1 MKSTLLT
8 TPYKGS
14 HANFALDAQ
23 RELNHQDVLK
33 AFRSGANITSVIPRM
48 SFIDTLNEIHELTIR
63 NPSVYN
69 ESEQEEKL
77 QEELL
82 GLKISPTDIK
92 YILRMTSL
100 ILRRG
105 GISTE
110 TNQTVFNVYESSP
123 EVLPESILDDST
135 KDIGTYL
142 IEKFVAQNCLFGYT
156 KSDVPSKV
164 DIDGPKALVQRLK
177 QSKGVTLRRIPV
189 KKKQT
194 LKSERDI
201 KEDKRKKQVAKET
214 KQIDHLSSDM
224 NTCQA
229 IVKPDCSK
237 PKVQRA
243 SGIQKALMQ
252 LLVQFLTT
260 GMHNTDDDLNG
271 GKMTLENHNMV
282 ILSSP
287 NMPLNMQGSVT
298 FATLEF
304 AGFKFSSYAHTSR

>member
-1 MKSTLLT
+1 M
-8 TPYKGS
+8 
-14 HANFALDAQ
+14 DAQ
-23 RELNHQDVLK
+23 RELDHHDVLK
-33 AFRSGANITSVIPRM
+33 AFRSGATIASVILRI
-48 SFIDTLNEIHELTIR
+48 SLIDTLNEVHKLTIR
-63 NPSVYN
+63 NLSAYN
-69 ESEQEEKL
+69 ESKQEEQL
-77 QEELL
+77 QEELR
-82 GLKISPTDIK
+82 GLKISPTDIN

-100 ILRRG
+100 ILRREG
-105 GISTE
+105 LSTE
-110 TNQTVFNVYESSP
+110 TIQMVFNVYESSP

-156 KSDVPSKV
+156 KSDVPSKA

-177 QSKGVTLRRIPV
+177 QSKGVALRKIPV

-237 PKVQRA
+237 PKVQKA
-243 SGIQKALMQ
+243 SGIQKALML
-252 LLVQFLTT
+252 LLVQF
-260 GMHNTDDDLNG
+260 
-271 GKMTLENHNMV
+271 
-282 ILSSP
+282 
-287 NMPLNMQGSVT
+287 
-298 FATLEF
+298 
-304 AGFKFSSYAHTSR
+304 

>member
-1 MKSTLLT
+1 MKSTLFT

-14 HANFALDAQ
+14 NVNFALDAQ
-23 RELNHQDVLK
+23 RELDHQDVLK

-48 SFIDTLNEIHELTIR
+48 SLIDTLNEVHELTIR

-69 ESEQEEKL
+69 ESKQEEKL

-156 KSDVPSKV
+156 KSDVPSKA

-271 GKMTLENHNMV
+271 G
-282 ILSSP
+282 
-287 NMPLNMQGSVT
+287 
-298 FATLEF
+298 
-304 AGFKFSSYAHTSR
+304 R

>member
-48 SFIDTLNEIHELTIR
+48 SFIDTLNEIHELTIK

-110 TNQTVFNVYESSP
+110 TNQTVFNVHESSP
-123 EVLPESILDDST
+123 EVLPESILYDST

-156 KSDVPSKV
+156 QSDAPNKA
-164 DIDGPKALVQRLK
+164 DIDGPKALV
-177 QSKGVTLRRIPV
+177 
-189 KKKQT
+189 
-194 LKSERDI
+194 
-201 KEDKRKKQVAKET
+201 
-214 KQIDHLSSDM
+214 
-224 NTCQA
+224 
-229 IVKPDCSK
+229 
-237 PKVQRA
+237 
-243 SGIQKALMQ
+243 
-252 LLVQFLTT
+252 
-260 GMHNTDDDLNG
+260 
-271 GKMTLENHNMV
+271 
-282 ILSSP
+282 
-287 NMPLNMQGSVT
+287 
-298 FATLEF
+298 
-304 AGFKFSSYAHTSR
+304 

>member
-1 MKSTLLT
+1 
-8 TPYKGS
+8 
-14 HANFALDAQ
+14 
-23 RELNHQDVLK
+23 
-33 AFRSGANITSVIPRM
+33 
-48 SFIDTLNEIHELTIR
+48 
-63 NPSVYN
+63 
-69 ESEQEEKL
+69 
-77 QEELL
+77 
-82 GLKISPTDIK
+82 
-92 YILRMTSL
+92 MTSL
-100 ILRRG
+100 ILRRE

-110 TNQTVFNVYESSP
+110 TIQMVFNVYESSP

-142 IEKFVAQNCLFGYT
+142 IEKSVDQNCLFGYT
-156 KSDVPSKV
+156 KSDVPSKA

-177 QSKGVTLRRIPV
+177 QSKGGTLRKIPV

-237 PKVQRA
+237 PKVQKA
-243 SGIQKALMQ
+243 SGIQKTLML

-260 GMHNTDDDLNG
+260 GMDNTDDGLNG

-287 NMPLNMQGSVT
+287 NMPLSMQ
-298 FATLEF
+298 
-304 AGFKFSSYAHTSR
+304 

>member
-1 MKSTLLT
+1 M
-8 TPYKGS
+8 
-14 HANFALDAQ
+14 NAQ
-23 RELNHQDVLK
+23 RELDHQDVLK
-33 AFRSGANITSVIPRM
+33 AFRSGATIASVIPRI
-48 SFIDTLNEIHELTIR
+48 SLIDSLNEVHELTIR
-63 NPSVYN
+63 NPSAYN
-69 ESEQEEKL
+69 ESKQEEQL
-77 QEELL
+77 QEELR

-100 ILRRG
+100 ILRRE

-110 TNQTVFNVYESSP
+110 TIQMVFNVYESSP

-142 IEKFVAQNCLFGYT
+142 IEKFVAQNCLIGYT
-156 KSDVPSKV
+156 KSDVPSKA
-164 DIDGPKALVQRLK
+164 DSDGPKALVQRLK
-177 QSKGVTLRRIPV
+177 QSKGGTLRKIPV

-237 PKVQRA
+237 PKVQKA
-243 SGIQKALMQ
+243 SGIQKTLML
-252 LLVQFLTT
+252 LLVQFLTA
-260 GMHNTDDDLNG
+260 GMDNTDDGLNG

-287 NMPLNMQGSVT
+287 NMPLSMQ
-298 FATLEF
+298 
-304 AGFKFSSYAHTSR
+304 

>member
-110 TNQTVFNVYESSP
+110 TNQTVFMYTNH
-123 EVLPESILDDST
+123 LL
-135 KDIGTYL
+135 
-142 IEKFVAQNCLFGYT
+142 KFFQ
-156 KSDVPSKV
+156 KV
-164 DIDGPKALVQRLK
+164 FLMTQLK
-177 QSKGVTLRRIPV
+177 TSAHTL
-189 KKKQT
+189 
-194 LKSERDI
+194 LKS
-201 KEDKRKKQVAKET
+201 
-214 KQIDHLSSDM
+214 L
-224 NTCQA
+224 
-229 IVKPDCSK
+229 
-237 PKVQRA
+237 
-243 SGIQKALMQ
+243 
-252 LLVQFLTT
+252 
-260 GMHNTDDDLNG
+260 
-271 GKMTLENHNMV
+271 
-282 ILSSP
+282 
-287 NMPLNMQGSVT
+287 
-298 FATLEF
+298 
-304 AGFKFSSYAHTSR
+304 

>member
-48 SFIDTLNEIHELTIR
+48 SFIDTLNDIHELTIR

-156 KSDVPSKV
+156 KSDVPSKA

-237 PKVQRA
+237 PKVQKA
-243 SGIQKALMQ
+243 SGIQKTLML
-252 LLVQFLTT
+252 LLVQFLTA
-260 GMHNTDDDLNG
+260 GMDNTDDGLNG

-287 NMPLNMQGSVT
+287 NMPLSMQ
-298 FATLEF
+298 
-304 AGFKFSSYAHTSR
+304 

>member
-156 KSDVPSKV
+156 KSDVPSKA

-224 NTCQA
+224 NTCQV